1 MLNSLKFNRTLT
13 APLSELVK
21 VSGRTLLK
29 TLRTY
34 IILLILI
41 QYIFNLTEFFLYR
54 LIVVYFCE
62 KIAGYLNSYKVMSTI
77 LGLGL
82 CLDYVVKELT
92 LKNREN
98 IKSNLRV
105 NGNRL
110 WNSLMEMAKIGPG
123 IAGGNNRQALTNED
137 AEARAL
143 WQNWCKEAGL
153 SMGVDQMGTMFARRE
168 GVVQDAL
175 PVYVGSHLDT
185 QPTGGKYDGVLGVL
199 AGLEII
205 QTLNEE
211 GIKTKHPIVVVNFT
225 NEEGTRFPPAM
236 VASGV
241 FAGVHSLEWAYSRED
256 SEGKTFGDELQRINW
271 IGNEDVGARKMK
283 AFFELH
289 IEQGPILELEEKEI
303 GVVTH
308 GQGLNWLEIKLTG
321 KESHTGSTP
330 MPMRINAGL
339 GMARITQL
347 VDEIA
352 HQYEPNAVGAIGQCD
367 IYPNSRNIIPGKAV
381 FTVDFRHPE
390 KSIISSME
398 RDLRMGAKKIAEEIG
413 LDLEIESV
421 GGFDPVT
428 FDPDCVATVRV
439 AAEKLGY
446 EHRDLVS
453 GAGHDACWINKVA
466 PTAMVMCPC
475 VGGLSH
481 NEAEEISQKWA
492 SAGADVLL
500 HAVLESAEIVN

>member
-1 MLNSLKFNRTLT
+1 MDINH
-13 APLSELVK
+13 
-21 VSGRTLLK
+21 K
-29 TLRTY
+29 TT
-34 IILLILI
+34 
-41 QYIFNLTEFFLYR
+41 
-54 LIVVYFCE
+54 
-62 KIAGYLNSYKVMSTI
+62 
-77 LGLGL
+77 
-82 CLDYVVKELT
+82 
-92 LKNREN
+92 
-98 IKSNLRV
+98 NLRI
-105 NGNRL
+105 NSSRL
-110 WNSLMEMAKIGPG
+110 WDSLMEMAKIGPG
-123 IAGGNNRQALTNED
+123 IAGGNNRQALTDED
-137 AEARAL
+137 AQGRAL
-143 WQNWCKEAGL
+143 FHKWCDEAGL
-153 SMGVDQMGTMFARRE
+153 TMGIDQMGTMFARRE
-168 GVVQDAL
+168 GTRPDLL

-205 QTLNEE
+205 RTLNDQ
-211 GIKTKHPIVVVNFT
+211 GIETKHPIVIVNFT

-241 FAGVHSLEWAYSRED
+241 FAGVHSLDWAYSRKD
-256 SEGKTFGDELQRINW
+256 SEGKTFGEELKRINW
-271 IGNEDVGARKMK
+271 IGDEEVGSRKMK

-303 GVVTH
+303 GIVTH
-308 GQGLNWLEIKLTG
+308 GQGLSWLEITLTG

-330 MPMRINAGL
+330 MPMRVNAGL

-352 HQYEPNAVGAIGQCD
+352 HNYEPNAVGAIGQCD

-390 KSIISSME
+390 KSIITSME
-398 RDLRMGAKKIAEEIG
+398 EELRLGAEKIAKEIG
-413 LDLEIESV
+413 LTLEIESV

-428 FDPDCVATVRV
+428 FDPDCVAMIR
-439 AAEKLGY
+439 ASAEKLGY
-446 EHRDLVS
+446 GYRDLVS

-481 NEAEEISQKWA
+481 NEAEEITQKWA

-500 HAVLESAEIVN
+500 HSVLDSAEIIN

>member
-1 MLNSLKFNRTLT
+1 M
-13 APLSELVK
+13 
-21 VSGRTLLK
+21 
-29 TLRTY
+29 
-34 IILLILI
+34 
-41 QYIFNLTEFFLYR
+41 
-54 LIVVYFCE
+54 
-62 KIAGYLNSYKVMSTI
+62 
-77 LGLGL
+77 
-82 CLDYVVKELT
+82 
-92 LKNREN
+92 KNREN

-256 SEGKTFGDELQRINW
+256 SEGKKFGDELQRINW
-271 IGNEDVGARKMK
+271 IGDEDVGARKMK

-289 IEQGPILELEEKEI
+289 IEQGPILELEGKEI